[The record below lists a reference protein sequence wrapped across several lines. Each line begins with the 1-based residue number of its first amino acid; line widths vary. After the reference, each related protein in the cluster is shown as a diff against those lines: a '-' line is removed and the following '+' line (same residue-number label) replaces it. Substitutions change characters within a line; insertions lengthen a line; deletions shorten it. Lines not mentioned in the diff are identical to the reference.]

1 MIEFIKRFLPYF
13 LNYKKELFYSIIG
26 IICVAIGTSAT
37 AYIIK
42 PVLDEIFVNK
52 DVDMLHILPIF
63 IIILYA
69 MKGFG
74 RYIQAYY
81 MAYIGQDIVRI
92 FRNNMLENL
101 MNLDL
106 EFFNKNRS
114 GELIS
119 RITNDI
125 NRIQDAVSSSF
136 AMFFREILTIF
147 ALIGVVIYNS
157 PKLAFFGLVVLPV
170 LIYPLSRL
178 AKKMKKIS
186 HQSQEKISDLTSSLT
201 EIFNNIEIIKA
212 YSSQKIELN
221 KFEKQNHDYFKL
233 SVKAV
238 KTNELVSPL
247 MEVVG
252 SIAVATVII
261 IGGMEVIEGKMTVGS
276 FFSFM
281 TALFMLYTP
290 IKRLSSLHNSIQDA
304 IAASDRIFDI
314 LNLKSKIINGKEN
327 IKSIENIELKNVS
340 LKYGD
345 KEALKN
351 INLNVK
357 RGDFVALVGDSGG
370 GKTSLI
376 NLIVRFYD
384 VSTGDL
390 NINNKNIKEYNKK
403 ILRKK
408 IALVSQRVFIFN
420 DTICAN
426 VAYGEEIDE
435 QKVKDAL
442 EKANALEFV
451 EKLDNGINT
460 ILDEF
465 GLNLSGGQRQRISI
479 ARAIYKNP
487 DVLIFDE
494 ATSALDNKSEK
505 LIQEAISNLIK
516 DKITF
521 VIAHRLSTIK
531 NAKNILVFKDGQIVC
546 NGTELELSKN
556 CQEYQKLTNKIN

>member
-1 MIEFIKRFLPYF
+1 LREFIKRFLPYF
-13 LNYKKELFYSIIG
+13 LNYKRQLFYSIIG
-26 IICVAIGTSAT
+26 IILVAVGTSAT
-37 AYIIK
+37 AYVIQ
-42 PVLDEIFVNK
+42 PVLDEIFVKK
-52 DVDMLHILPIF
+52 DVDMLHVLPFF
-63 IIILYA
+63 IILLYT

-81 MAYIGQDIVRI
+81 MAYIGQDIIRI
-92 FRNNMLENL
+92 FRNKMLENL
-101 MNLDL
+101 MSLDL

-125 NRIQDAVSSSF
+125 ARIQSAVSSSF
-136 AMFFREILTIF
+136 AMFFREILTII
-147 ALIGVVIYNS
+147 ALIGVVIYHS
-157 PKLAFFGLVVLPV
+157 PKLAFFGLIVLPII
-170 LIYPLSRL
+170 LYPLSIL

-186 HQSQEKISDLTSSLT
+186 HQSQEKISDLTSNLT

-212 YSSQKIELN
+212 YSSQQNELN
-221 KFEKQNHDYFKL
+221 KFEKQNKDYFSL

-238 KTNELVSPL
+238 KTNELVSPVT
-247 MEVVG
+247 EIVG
-252 SIAVATVII
+252 AIAVAVVII
-261 IGGMEVIEGKMTVGS
+261 VGGTEVIEGKMSVGS

-304 IAASDRIFDI
+304 IAASDRIFEI
-314 LNLKSKIINGKEN
+314 LNLKSKIINGKDN
-327 IKSIENIELKNVS
+327 ITNIDNITFKDVS
-340 LKYGD
+340 LNYD
-345 KEALKN
+345 ETSALKN
-351 INLNVK
+351 INLEAK
-357 RGDFVALVGDSGG
+357 RGDFIALVGDSGG
-370 GKTSLI
+370 GKSSMI
-376 NLIVRFYD
+376 NLLTRFYD
-384 VSTGDL
+384 VSSGEL
-390 NINNKNIKEYNKK
+390 SFNNKNIKEYDKN

-420 DTICAN
+420 DTISSN
-426 VAYGEEIDE
+426 VAYGEKIDKG
-435 QKVKDAL
+435 KVNDAL
-442 EKANALEFV
+442 KKANALEFV
-451 EKLDNGINT
+451 QKLPGGIDT

-465 GLNLSGGQRQRISI
+465 GVNLSGGQRQRISI

-505 LIQEAISNLIK
+505 LIQDAISNLIK

-531 NAKNILVFKDGQIVC
+531 DAQKILVFKDGNIICSGDEQQLLQNC
-546 NGTELELSKN
+546 EEYKRLSK
-556 CQEYQKLTNKIN
+556 KG